1 MGTFLRTPAVPLA
14 LAMCTLA
21 TPSYSQNVAQTG
33 AKDSGELDEIV
44 ITAEK
49 RDSTVQKTPISMTA
63 VSQAEI
69 EASGVSDFRS
79 IAQETPGIS
88 MKTSGPGQTEFEMRG
103 MNSLGGF
110 SPTVGFYVD
119 DAPLTAPAQAAQG
132 KVVIDPDLYDL
143 NRVEVLRGP
152 QGTLYGSGSMGGTI
166 KLVTNAPQLNQFG
179 ASVAAKVSDTN
190 AAGVNYGG
198 SGMVNLP
205 LVQDVAALRIVGTDK
220 YNSGWIDRVVLN
232 PFPLETNG
240 GLSRGNVLAA
250 PVAQRFSDVNW
261 ERLAGGRISLL
272 VKLGDNL
279 TITPGVMYQ
288 KLTQGG
294 ANTID
299 SVPGNVLAHFQPF
312 NIAEP
317 IADEFWLYT
326 LNIKYHFD
334 FADLTSAFSKW
345 NRHDYQSQDISE
357 SMQALFGFPS
367 FDTVGGGV
375 GGGFQTIND
384 LSSQASE
391 EIRLASNGSGRFQ
404 WLGGLFYSRFTSN
417 SLSTSDYAG
426 FAPLF
431 GTSDL
436 ISDSEPI
443 RITQRAAFGEASYQF
458 LSQLKGT
465 LGLRYY
471 EYSSES
477 ETFNGGL
484 ASIAGGPGTVLEFGS
499 ARNSGVN
506 PKANLAYTVSDDVL
520 VYTTAAKGFR
530 PGGPNS
536 PVPLSGPVQCLTGPG
551 NLQSLG
557 LTGAPN
563 QFGPDSVWS
572 YEVGEKAR
580 VLNNTFQINSDVY
593 YERWTNVQQLVDPS
607 CGFGFTANAGT
618 AGIYGS
624 EIELAA
630 KVGSAWTF
638 TQNLGVTHARFTS
651 SVAAT
656 NTVTGEKVL
665 DVPDVTT
672 NTGIVFNTPLSDK
685 YNFTARGTY
694 TYVGPM
700 QDLTYVRNNVA
711 GYSLV
716 NARAGLIANSFSTT
730 LYVDNVTNKLA
741 VLSNNVA
748 NTVNIPQLNRQVVN
762 QPRTIGIDFQY
773 HY

>member
-1 MGTFLRTPAVPLA
+1 MGTSLRTPAVPLA

-21 TPSYSQNVAQTG
+21 APAYSQNAPATDT
-33 AKDSGELDEIV
+33 KDSGGLDEIV

-166 KLVTNAPQLNQFG
+166 KLVTNGPQLNQFQ
-179 ASVAAKVSDTN
+179 ASVQTKVSDTN
-190 AAGVNYGG
+190 AAGANYGG

-205 LVQDVAALRIVGTDK
+205 LIQDVAALRIVGTDK
-220 YNSGWIDRVVLN
+220 FNSGWIDRVVLD

-240 GLSRGNVLAA
+240 GMSRGNVLAA
-250 PVAQRFSDVNW
+250 PVAAKYSDVNW
-261 ERLAGGRISLL
+261 ERLEGGRISLL
-272 VKLGDNL
+272 LRLGSDL

-288 KLTQGG
+288 KITQGG

-299 SVPGNVLAHFQPF
+299 NPPGNVFAHFQPF
-312 NIAEP
+312 DIAEP

-326 LNIKYHFD
+326 LNIKYHFA

-367 FDTVGGGV
+367 FDTVGGGY
-375 GGGFQTIND
+375 QTIND
-384 LSSQASE
+384 LSEQTSE
-391 EIRLASNGSGRFQ
+391 EIRLASNGSGPFQ
-404 WLGGLFYSRFTSN
+404 WLGGLFYSNFVSN
-417 SLSTSDYAG
+417 SKSTSDYAG

-436 ISDSEPI
+436 IGDAEPI

-458 LSQLKGT
+458 LAQLKGT
-465 LGLRYY
+465 VGLRYY
-471 EYSSES
+471 EYSSGS

-484 ASIAGGPGTVLEFGS
+484 ASISGGPNTVLEFGS

-536 PVPLSGPVQCLTGPG
+536 PVPLAGPVQCLTGPG
-551 NLQSLG
+551 NLQTLG
-557 LTGAPN
+557 LTGAPS
-563 QFGPDSVWS
+563 QFGPDTVWS

-593 YERWTNVQQLVDPS
+593 YERWSNVQQFVDPS
-607 CGFGFTANAGT
+607 CGFGFTDNAGT

-630 KVGSAWTF
+630 KLTPAWTV

-651 SVAAT
+651 SVQAT
-656 NTVTGEKVL
+656 NTVSGEKVL

-672 NTGIVFNTPLSDK
+672 NTAVVFNTPVSDR
-685 YNFTARGTY
+685 YNFTARATY

-700 QDLTYVRNNVA
+700 QDLTYVRNNIA

-716 NARAGLIANSFSTT
+716 GARAGIIANNFSTY
-730 LYVDNVTNKLA
+730 LYVDNLTNKLA
-741 VLSNNVA
+741 ILGDNVA
-748 NTVNIPQLNRQVVN
+748 NTVNIPQYNRLVTS

>member
-1 MGTFLRTPAVPLA
+1 MGTSLRTPAVPLA

-21 TPSYSQNVAQTG
+21 APAYSQTAPTTD
-33 AKDSGELDEIV
+33 AKEESGLEEV
-44 ITAEK
+44 VVTAEK

-69 EASGVSDFRS
+69 EASGVSDMRS

-166 KLVTNAPQLNQFG
+166 KLVTNAPQLNQFA
-179 ASVAAKVSDTN
+179 ASVQSSVSDTN
-190 AAGVNYGG
+190 AAGANYGG

-205 LVQDVAALRIVGTDK
+205 LINDVAALRIVGTDK
-220 YNSGWIDRVVLN
+220 FNSGWIDRVVLD

-240 GLSRGNVLAA
+240 GQSRGNVLAA
-250 PVAQRFSDVNW
+250 PVANKYSDVNW
-261 ERLAGGRISLL
+261 ERLEGGRITLL
-272 VKLGDNL
+272 LKLGSDL
-279 TITPGVMYQ
+279 SITPGMMYQ
-288 KLTQGG
+288 KITQGG

-299 SVPGNVLAHFQPF
+299 DPPGNVYAHFQPF
-312 NIAEP
+312 DIAEP

-326 LNIKYHFD
+326 LNIKYHFE

-367 FDTVGGGV
+367 FGTVGGGY
-375 GGGFQTIND
+375 QTIND
-384 LSSQASE
+384 LSTQASE
-391 EIRLASNGSGRFQ
+391 ELRLASNGSGPFQ
-404 WLGGLFYSRFTSN
+404 WLGGLFYSNFVSNSESTSN
-417 SLSTSDYAG
+417 YAG

-436 ISDSEPI
+436 VDNAEPI
-443 RITQRAAFGEASYQF
+443 RIVQRAAFGEASYQF

-465 LGLRYY
+465 VGLRYY

-484 ASIAGGPGTVLEFGS
+484 ASIAGGPGTILEFGS

-551 NLQSLG
+551 NLQTLG
-557 LTGAPN
+557 LSGAPN
-563 QFGPDSVWS
+563 QFGPDTVWS
-572 YEVGEKAR
+572 YELGEKAR

-593 YERWTNVQQLVDPS
+593 YERWSNVQQFVDPS
-607 CGFGFTANAGT
+607 CGFGFTSNAGT

-630 KVGSAWTF
+630 KVASAWTI

-651 SVAAT
+651 SVEAT
-656 NTVTGEKVL
+656 NTVSGEKVL

-672 NTGIVFNTPLSDK
+672 NTAVVFNTPLTDR
-685 YNFTARGTY
+685 YNFTARATY

-700 QDLTYVRNNVA
+700 QDLTYVRNNIP
-711 GYSLV
+711 GYSLIG
-716 NARAGLIANSFSTT
+716 ARAGLIANNFSTT
-730 LYVDNVTNKLA
+730 LYVDNLANKL
-741 VLSNNVA
+741 VILGDNVA
-748 NTVNIPQLNRQVVN
+748 NTVNIPQYNREVTS